1 MIKFNEKNIIK
12 KLKKNQITIYLF
24 HGVINKKIKSMRNYT
39 GKHIEKNSKN

>member
-12 KLKKNQITIYLF
+12 IKKNQITIYLF

-39 GKHIEKNSKN
+39 GKHIEKKNSKN